1 MKAEIITIGDEI
13 LLGQI
18 VDTNSAFIANELFQN
33 NVSVHTISSIADTRE
48 ALLEALKR
56 ASMRSDLVIITGGL
70 GPTNDDV
77 TKKTAAEFFH
87 VDLIRSP
94 EVFQHVENIFLKRK
108 NQPMLFVNLAQA
120 DILENSE
127 VLFNDVGTAPGMWVS
142 HNGVNYAFLPGVP
155 FEMRFLIK
163 ERVIP
168 KIREMGSY
176 VSLSNRYILTVGIGE
191 SFLAKSIEN
200 IENNL
205 PEYMQ
210 LAYLPA
216 INQVLL
222 RLSARGENKEDTIAA
237 LEKVEAEI
245 VKRVEKHVVAQK
257 DISIESVILN
267 ICLER
272 GKTIVTAESCTGG
285 SIASRL
291 TSVPGS
297 SAVFLGSVV
306 AYDNAVKT
314 SFLGVPVEHIKKY
327 GAVSDEVV
335 TAMAVGGR
343 SRMNADYCLATSGI
357 AGPGGGSQEKPVGT
371 VWVALAGPN
380 GTKSKVFH
388 FHNDRLINIERSVQ
402 QAFYMLWKELVG
414 QSHG

>member
-18 VDTNSAFIANELFQN
+18 VDTNSAFIANELFQD
-33 NVSVHTISSIADTRE
+33 NVSVHTISSIADTKE
-48 ALLEALKR
+48 ALLDALKL
-56 ASMRSDLVIITGGL
+56 ASMRSDLVIVTGGL

-94 EVFQHVENIFLKRK
+94 EVFKHVENMFLKRK
-108 NQPMLFVNLAQA
+108 NQPMLPINLAQA
-120 DILENSE
+120 DVLENSV

-191 SFLAKSIEN
+191 SFLAKSIED
-200 IENNL
+200 IESNL
-205 PEYMQ
+205 PEGMQ

-222 RLSARGENKEDTIAA
+222 RLSARGKKKEDTNAA

-245 VKRVEKHVVAQK
+245 IKRVEKHVVALN
-257 DISIESVILN
+257 DVSIESVILN
-267 ICLER
+267 ICAER

-285 SIASRL
+285 SIASKF

-297 SAVFLGSVV
+297 SAAFLGSVV

-314 SFLGVPVEHIKKY
+314 SFLEVPEEYIEKY
-327 GAVSDEVV
+327 GAVSEEVV

-343 SRMNADYCLATSGI
+343 NKMKADYCLATSGI

-371 VWVALAGPN
+371 VWIALAGPN
-380 GTKSKVFH
+380 GTKAKVFH
-388 FHNDRLINIERSVQ
+388 FHNDRLINIERTAK
-402 QAFYMLWKELVG
+402 QAFYMLWKELMG
-414 QSHG
+414 QAHA

>member
-33 NVSVHTISSIADTRE
+33 NVSVNTISSIADTRE

-108 NQPMLFVNLAQA
+108 NQPMLSVNLAQA

-163 ERVIP
+163 E
-168 KIREMGSY
+168 
-176 VSLSNRYILTVGIGE
+176 
-191 SFLAKSIEN
+191 
-200 IENNL
+200 
-205 PEYMQ
+205 
-210 LAYLPA
+210 
-216 INQVLL
+216 
-222 RLSARGENKEDTIAA
+222 
-237 LEKVEAEI
+237 
-245 VKRVEKHVVAQK
+245 
-257 DISIESVILN
+257 
-267 ICLER
+267 
-272 GKTIVTAESCTGG
+272 
-285 SIASRL
+285 
-291 TSVPGS
+291 
-297 SAVFLGSVV
+297 
-306 AYDNAVKT
+306 
-314 SFLGVPVEHIKKY
+314 
-327 GAVSDEVV
+327 
-335 TAMAVGGR
+335 
-343 SRMNADYCLATSGI
+343 
-357 AGPGGGSQEKPVGT
+357 
-371 VWVALAGPN
+371 
-380 GTKSKVFH
+380 
-388 FHNDRLINIERSVQ
+388 
-402 QAFYMLWKELVG
+402 
-414 QSHG
+414 

>member
-1 MKAEIITIGDEI
+1 
-13 LLGQI
+13 
-18 VDTNSAFIANELFQN
+18 
-33 NVSVHTISSIADTRE
+33 
-48 ALLEALKR
+48 
-56 ASMRSDLVIITGGL
+56 
-70 GPTNDDV
+70 
-77 TKKTAAEFFH
+77 
-87 VDLIRSP
+87 
-94 EVFQHVENIFLKRK
+94 
-108 NQPMLFVNLAQA
+108 MLSVNLAQA

-191 SFLAKSIEN
+191 SFLAKSIED

-205 PEYMQ
+205 PEDMQ

-245 VKRVEKHVVAQK
+245 VKRVEKHVVAHK